1 MLRAMFKNSYKTN
14 DIKPIIILCKDNYI
28 YRKTTEKEITSKL
41 FNEQNNKEHNK
52 LH

>member
-1 MLRAMFKNSYKTN
+1 MLRAEFNISYYTN
-14 DIKPIIILCKDNYI
+14 DLKQSNIFGKDNNI
-28 YRKTTEKEITSKL
+28 YHKTTEKEITSKL